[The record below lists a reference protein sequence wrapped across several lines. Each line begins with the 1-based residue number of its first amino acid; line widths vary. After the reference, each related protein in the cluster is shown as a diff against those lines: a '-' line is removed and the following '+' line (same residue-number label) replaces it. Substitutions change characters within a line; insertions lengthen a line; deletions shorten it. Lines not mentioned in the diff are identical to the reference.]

1 LHDYFLPAN
10 LIVLPAL
17 DLVMRPI
24 SRRPSIHLLTL
35 AAALTSFAVRSADA
49 QRGQTTI
56 VAFRNDL
63 PQSERTINAPPG
75 QVVEAVKM
83 VYAQVGLPLLQSSS
97 NAQDLFTPYLQVRGQ
112 LFGRSNSAFF
122 ACQETDIAGGNLADR
137 GLLTFAVL
145 MRARPQGNAT
155 VLQTQVDARV
165 SRRDVAANSVEC
177 ASTGVL
183 EKALIDM
190 VDQLVRDTAPP
201 PAP

>member
-1 LHDYFLPAN
+1 MKRLIHRSPAR
-10 LIVLPAL
+10 LLAL
-17 DLVMRPI
+17 TAGVA
-24 SRRPSIHLLTL
+24 LTPL
-35 AAALTSFAVRSADA
+35 AARSAHA

-63 PQSERTINAPPG
+63 PQSERTINAPPE
-75 QVVEAVKM
+75 QVVEAVKI
-83 VYAQVGLPLLQSSS
+83 VYQQAGLPLLQSSS
-97 NAQDLFTPYLQVRGQ
+97 NAQDLFTPYLQVRRQ
-112 LFGRSNSAFF
+112 LFGRANSEFF

-137 GLLTFAVL
+137 GQVTFAVL

-165 SRRDVAANSVEC
+165 TRRDVASSSVEC

-190 VDQLVRDTAPP
+190 IEQLVRDTAPP

>member
-1 LHDYFLPAN
+1 
-10 LIVLPAL
+10 
-17 DLVMRPI
+17 MRPI
-24 SRRPSIHLLTL
+24 FHRPSARSLVLATAVALTPL
-35 AAALTSFAVRSADA
+35 AARGAEA

-56 VAFRNDL
+56 VAFRSDL
-63 PQSERTINAPPG
+63 PQSERTINAPPE
-75 QVVEAVKM
+75 QVVEAVKI

-112 LFGRSNSAFF
+112 LFGRSNSTYF

-145 MRARPQGNAT
+145 MRARPAGNTT

-165 SRRDVAANSVEC
+165 TRRDVAANSVEC
-177 ASTGVL
+177 ATTGVL